1 MLRHPPSC
9 ICGIRYAD
17 GEHGRGAACSPVDS
31 NHRTRKQEREMAEP
45 LVATSV
51 FDRLLKDRII
61 WLGSEVRDENANEIC
76 AKILLLAAEDSEK
89 DIYLYINSPG
99 GSITAGMAIYD
110 TMQFVPN
117 DIVTVGIGMA
127 ASMGQLLLTAGTKGK
142 RYITPNARVLLH
154 QPHGGFGGTSSDIQT
169 QAQLI
174 VSMKNRLA
182 QITAAQTGK
191 SVEQINEDGDRDRWF
206 TAEEALDYGFVDH
219 IRESA
224 TDVIGGGGTDQDS
237 K

>member
-1 MLRHPPSC
+1 
-9 ICGIRYAD
+9 
-17 GEHGRGAACSPVDS
+17 
-31 NHRTRKQEREMAEP
+31 MAE
-45 LVATSV
+45 ATFQPSV
-51 FDRLLKDRII
+51 FDQLLKERII
-61 WLGSEVRDENANEIC
+61 WLGSEVRDDNSNEIA
-76 AKILLLAAEDSEK
+76 AKLLLLAADDPKK

-110 TMQFVPN
+110 TMQYVPN

-169 QAQLI
+169 QAALI
-174 VSMKNRLA
+174 LDMKKRLA
-182 QITAAQTGK
+182 EITAAQTGK
-191 SVEQINEDGDRDRWF
+191 TVEQINEDGDRDRWF
-206 TAEEALDYGFVDH
+206 NAQEALEYGFVDH
-219 IRESA
+219 IRELAS
-224 TDVIGGGGTDQDS
+224 DVVGGGGTTD

>member
-1 MLRHPPSC
+1 
-9 ICGIRYAD
+9 
-17 GEHGRGAACSPVDS
+17 
-31 NHRTRKQEREMAEP
+31 MAEP
-45 LVATSV
+45 LMATSV

-117 DIVTVGIGMA
+117 DIVTVGIGLA
-127 ASMGQLLLTAGTKGK
+127 ASMGQFLLSSGTPGK

-154 QPHGGFGGTSSDIQT
+154 QPSGGFGGTAADIQT
-169 QAQLI
+169 QAKVILD
-174 VSMKNRLA
+174 MKQRMAEL
-182 QITAAQTGK
+182 TAEQTGK
-191 SVEQINEDGDRDRWF
+191 SVEQILKDNDRDNWF
-206 TAEEALDYGFVDH
+206 TAQEALEYGFVDH
-219 IRESA
+219 LRASSA
-224 TDVIGGGGTDQDS
+224 EVIGGGGTVGDGETPTSAAEPDAQS
-237 K
+237 

>member
-1 MLRHPPSC
+1 
-9 ICGIRYAD
+9 
-17 GEHGRGAACSPVDS
+17 
-31 NHRTRKQEREMAEP
+31 MAEASFQP
-45 LVATSV
+45 SV
-51 FDRLLKDRII
+51 FDRLLKERII
-61 WLGSEVRDENANEIC
+61 WLGSEVRDDNSNEIA
-76 AKILLLAAEDSEK
+76 AKLLLLAADDDKK
-89 DIYLYINSPG
+89 DIFLYINSPG

-110 TMQFVPN
+110 TMQYVPN

-169 QAQLI
+169 QAALI
-174 VSMKNRLA
+174 LDMKKRLA
-182 QITAAQTGK
+182 EITAAQTGK
-191 SVEQINEDGDRDRWF
+191 TVEQINEDGDRDRWF
-206 TAEEALDYGFVDH
+206 SAQEALDYGFVDH

-224 TDVIGGGGTDQDS
+224 ADVVGGGGTTD

>member
-1 MLRHPPSC
+1 MADM
-9 ICGIRYAD
+9 GIQ
-17 GEHGRGAACSPVDS
+17 P
-31 NHRTRKQEREMAEP
+31 
-45 LVATSV
+45 SV

-61 WLGSEVRDENANEIC
+61 WLGSEVRDENANEIA
-76 AKILLLAAEDSEK
+76 AKLLLLAAEDPK
-89 DIYLYINSPG
+89 RDIYLYINSPG

-154 QPHGGFGGTSSDIQT
+154 QPHGGFGGTASDIQT

-174 VSMKNRLA
+174 IDMKNRLA
-182 QITAAQTGK
+182 QITAEATGK
-191 SVEQINEDGDRDRWF
+191 SVEQVNADGDRDRWF
-206 TAEEALDYGFVDH
+206 SAQEALEYGFVDH

-224 TDVIGGGGTDQDS
+224 LDVAGGGGTEPD
-237 K
+237 KN

>member
-1 MLRHPPSC
+1 M
-9 ICGIRYAD
+9 
-17 GEHGRGAACSPVDS
+17 ERG
-31 NHRTRKQEREMAEP
+31 MAEIALP
-45 LVATSV
+45 NSV

-61 WLGSEVRDENANEIC
+61 WLGAEVRDDNANEIA
-76 AKILLLAAEDSEK
+76 AKILLLAAEDPK
-89 DIYLYINSPG
+89 RDIFLYINSPG

-127 ASMGQLLLTAGTKGK
+127 ASMGQLLLTSGTKGK

-154 QPHGGFGGTSSDIQT
+154 QPHGGFGGTASDIQT

-174 VSMKNRLA
+174 LNMKKRLA
-182 QITAAQTGK
+182 EITAEQTGK
-191 SVEQINEDGDRDRWF
+191 TVDQINSDGDRDRWF
-206 TAEEALDYGFVDH
+206 TAQEALEYGFVDH

-224 TDVIGGGGTDQDS
+224 SDVTGGGGTA

>member
-1 MLRHPPSC
+1 
-9 ICGIRYAD
+9 
-17 GEHGRGAACSPVDS
+17 
-31 NHRTRKQEREMAEP
+31 MAEP
-45 LVATSV
+45 TPGTGV

-61 WLGSEVRDENANEIC
+61 WLGSEVRDDNANEIA
-76 AKILLLAAEDSEK
+76 AKLLLLAAEDSKK
-89 DIYLYINSPG
+89 DIFLYVNSPG

-169 QAQLI
+169 QAALI
-174 VSMKNRLA
+174 LDMKKRLA
-182 QITAAQTGK
+182 EITAQQTGK
-191 SVEQINEDGDRDRWF
+191 SVEQINADGDRDRWF
-206 TAEEALDYGFVDH
+206 TAQEALDYGFVDH

-224 TDVIGGGGTDQDS
+224 SDVIGGGGTDDS
-237 K
+237 KK

>member
-1 MLRHPPSC
+1 
-9 ICGIRYAD
+9 
-17 GEHGRGAACSPVDS
+17 
-31 NHRTRKQEREMAEP
+31 MAEP
-45 LVATSV
+45 TFQPSV

-61 WLGSEVRDENANEIC
+61 WLGSEVRDDNANEIA
-76 AKILLLAAEDSEK
+76 AKLLLLAAEDPEK
-89 DIYLYINSPG
+89 DIFLYVNSPG

-169 QAQLI
+169 QAALI
-174 VSMKNRLA
+174 LDMKKRLA
-182 QITAAQTGK
+182 EITAQQTGK
-191 SVEQINEDGDRDRWF
+191 SVEQINADGDRDRWF
-206 TAEEALDYGFVDH
+206 TAQEALDYGFVDH

-224 TDVIGGGGTDQDS
+224 SDVIGGGGTDES
-237 K
+237 KK